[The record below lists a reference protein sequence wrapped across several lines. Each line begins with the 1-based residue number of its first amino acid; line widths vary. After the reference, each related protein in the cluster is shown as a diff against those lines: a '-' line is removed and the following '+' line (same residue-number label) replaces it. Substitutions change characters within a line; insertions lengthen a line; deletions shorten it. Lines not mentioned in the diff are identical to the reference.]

1 MLLIN
6 IGCGSIY
13 HHAWDNLDVY
23 PSSPAVRRW
32 DIRKGIP
39 FPEGQADA
47 VYASH
52 VIEHLSRS
60 DAMSLAK
67 ECGRALRSGGVIR
80 FVVPDLEAMVS
91 QYLRLL
97 AAAES
102 MSAQV
107 VADYDWILLELFDQ
121 IVRTESGGDMF
132 RYLTSRKVS
141 NPEFVIARIG
151 TEAERLME
159 EGSTRGKNSMSSA
172 ASWGYYW
179 TRLREKAAIQLCA
192 FLLGRESKQAMQHAL
207 LRHSGQL
214 HLWMYDQFSLDRF
227 LREAGFVDIRR
238 CNAMESRIPDFTTYN
253 LDTDGGRVRKPDS
266 LFMEAIK
273 P

>member
-1 MLLIN
+1 MRLIN

-13 HHAWDNLDVY
+13 HNAWVNLDVY
-23 PSSPAVRRW
+23 PSSPGVRRW
-32 DIRKGIP
+32 DIRNGIP

-52 VIEHLSRS
+52 VMEHLSRF

-67 ECGRALRSGGVIR
+67 ECRRAIRSGGVIR
-80 FVVPDLEAMVS
+80 LVVPDLEAIVS

-97 AAAES
+97 AAAEG

-121 IVRTESGGDMF
+121 MVRTESGGGMF
-132 RYLTSRKVS
+132 RYLTSGKVI
-141 NPEFVIARIG
+141 NPAFVVARVGI
-151 TEAERLME
+151 EAERLME
-159 EGSTRGKNSMSSA
+159 GESTVGKHSMSSRA
-172 ASWGYYW
+172 GWGYYW
-179 TRLREKAAIQLCA
+179 MRFREKAAIQLCA

-214 HLWMYDQFSLDRF
+214 HLWMYDRFSLHRF
-227 LREAGFVDIRR
+227 LQEAGFVDVRR
-238 CNAMESRIPDFTTYN
+238 CDATESRIPDFATYN

-266 LFMEAIK
+266 LFMEAVK